1 MIISFGDEQ
10 FAESVV
16 SSKDDTAILSKIE
29 IAIEKQ
35 IQKLRTLADLRPLG
49 GLLSLP
55 DELLTRVRK
64 LCFALFKL
72 TNHISQFYHMS
83 QYSST
88 VIGQF
93 KLKFA

>member
-55 DELLTRVRK
+55 DELLTRVRNPW
-64 LCFALFKL
+64 LALFQL
-72 TNHISQFYHMS
+72 ANHMS
-83 QYSST
+83 KFYYRSQYPRT